1 MIDCCGTKRVVCE
14 AGFALSE
21 QYGFTYLGG
30 HPMAGT
36 HYSGFKFAT
45 STLFR
50 SAPMV
55 LVPKDANDIALLGRA
70 KELLAPAGFAR
81 FSVTTAEQHDRM
93 IAFTSQ
99 LAHVV
104 SNAYIKSPTAQ
115 THRGFSAGSYKDMTR
130 VAWLNPPMWAELFME
145 NRDFL
150 LDELDTLLDELQK
163 YRRAMEADDLPGLI
177 ALLEDGRR
185 RKEEVD
191 GH

>member
-1 MIDCCGTKRVVCE
+1 
-14 AGFALSE
+14 
-21 QYGFTYLGG
+21 
-30 HPMAGT
+30 
-36 HYSGFKFAT
+36 
-45 STLFR
+45 
-50 SAPMV
+50 
-55 LVPKDANDIALLGRA
+55 
-70 KELLAPAGFAR
+70 
-81 FSVTTAEQHDRM
+81 M

-185 RKEEVD
+185 KKEEVD